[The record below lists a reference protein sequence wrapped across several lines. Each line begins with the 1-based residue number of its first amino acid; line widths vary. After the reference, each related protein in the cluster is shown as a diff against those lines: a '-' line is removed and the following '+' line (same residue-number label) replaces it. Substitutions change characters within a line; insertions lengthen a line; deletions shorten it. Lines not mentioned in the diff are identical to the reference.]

1 MDRLCFQSLST
12 HRRAVGGRKTWSLG
26 IEKMWPNVTEMMN
39 GTQSISSCFNLT
51 AKRIGETL
59 ACCLLFIV
67 SLAANTFIRII
78 VYRTKTLRTP
88 INILVV
94 NMAISDLLFPI
105 FHFPKISVNINTAG
119 HWLVS
124 GPLGQAMSKL
134 SSFATDVSTLASVR
148 SLLLIAVDRFGT
160 VVFPLRFRGLSPWLH
175 SSRICSRSNWSNI
188 IMSTSV
194 CSNGCVF

>member
-1 MDRLCFQSLST
+1 M
-12 HRRAVGGRKTWSLG
+12 
-26 IEKMWPNVTEMMN
+26 
-39 GTQSISSCFNLT
+39 SSCFNLT

-59 ACCLLFIV
+59 ACCLLFIA

-88 INILVV
+88 VNILVV

-105 FHFPKISVNINTAG
+105 FHFSKISVKINTAG
-119 HWLVS
+119 HWLAI
-124 GPLGQAMSKL
+124 GQAMSKL
-134 SSFATDVSTLASVR
+134 SSFATDVSTLVSVR

-160 VVFPLRFRGLSPWLH
+160 VVFPLRFRGSSPWLH
-175 SSRICSRSNWSNI
+175 SSRICSRSSWSNI

-194 CSNGCVF
+194 CSYGCVF

>member
-1 MDRLCFQSLST
+1 
-12 HRRAVGGRKTWSLG
+12 
-26 IEKMWPNVTEMMN
+26 MWPNVTEMMN
-39 GTQSISSCFNLT
+39 GTQSMSSCFNLT

-59 ACCLLFIV
+59 AYCLLFIV

-78 VYRTKTLRTP
+78 IYRTKTLRTP

-105 FHFPKISVNINTAG
+105 VHFPKISVKINTAG

-134 SSFATDVSTLASVR
+134 SSFATDVSTLVSVR

-160 VVFPLRFRGLSPWLH
+160 VVFPLCFRGSSPWLH
-175 SSRICSRSNWSNI
+175 SSRICSRSN
-188 IMSTSV
+188 
-194 CSNGCVF
+194 

>member
-1 MDRLCFQSLST
+1 MDRLCFHPAEFKYPPQGCWRKKNLISW
-12 HRRAVGGRKTWSLG
+12 HRK
-26 IEKMWPNVTEMMN
+26 NVAKRDRNDEWNTV
-39 GTQSISSCFNLT
+39 SSCFNLT

-59 ACCLLFIV
+59 AYYLLFIV

-105 FHFPKISVNINTAG
+105 VHFPKISVKINTAG

-134 SSFATDVSTLASVR
+134 SSFATDVSTLVSVR
-148 SLLLIAVDRFGT
+148 SLLLIAMDRFGT
-160 VVFPLRFRGLSPWLH
+160 VVFPLRFRGSSPWLH
-175 SSRICSRSNWSNI
+175 SSRICSRSSWSNI

-194 CSNGCVF
+194 CSK

>member
-1 MDRLCFQSLST
+1 M
-12 HRRAVGGRKTWSLG
+12 
-26 IEKMWPNVTEMMN
+26 TEMMN
-39 GTQSISSCFNLT
+39 GTQSMSSCFNLT

-59 ACCLLFIV
+59 AYCLLFIV

-78 VYRTKTLRTP
+78 VYRTKTPRTP

-105 FHFPKISVNINTAG
+105 FHFPKISVKINTAG

-134 SSFATDVSTLASVR
+134 SSFATDVSTLVSVR

-160 VVFPLRFRGLSPWLH
+160 VVFPLCFRGSSPWLH